1 MFSSKCCEIFKY
13 TYFEEDMQTAGP
25 PNYHRGYLYFKKS
38 LTLNYKKTK
47 KITLAVPESLELYK
61 KYILSNTTT
70 VAFINTEAV
79 QLETFFSRVI
89 GV

>member
-1 MFSSKCCEIFKY
+1 
-13 TYFEEDMQTAGP
+13 MQTAGP
-25 PNYHRGYLYFKKS
+25 PNYHRRYLYFKKS

-61 KYILSNTTT
+61 KYTLSNTTT